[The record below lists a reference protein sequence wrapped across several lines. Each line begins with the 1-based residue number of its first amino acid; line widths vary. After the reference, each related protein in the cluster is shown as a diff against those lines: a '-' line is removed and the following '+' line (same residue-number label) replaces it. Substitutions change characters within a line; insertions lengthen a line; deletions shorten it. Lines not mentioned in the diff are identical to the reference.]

1 MNMNYLAYVGSF
13 EFAVS
18 LSVVFWTA
26 MIFISIAW
34 YGFLLFYIGVK
45 GGHEIKA
52 MIKALSRRDD
62 MEKKP

>member
-1 MNMNYLAYVGSF
+1 MNCLAYVGSF
-13 EFAVS
+13 EFAVP

-26 MIFISIAW
+26 MIFLSIGW

-52 MIKALSRRDD
+52 MTKALAERG
-62 MEKKP
+62 EGKKRLD